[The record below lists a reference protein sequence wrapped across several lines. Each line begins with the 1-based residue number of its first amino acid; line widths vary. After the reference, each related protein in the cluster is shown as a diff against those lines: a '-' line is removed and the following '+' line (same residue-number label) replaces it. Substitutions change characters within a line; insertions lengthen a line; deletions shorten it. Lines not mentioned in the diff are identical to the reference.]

1 MSQCED
7 LSKPWDRCDRC
18 PSAQLERVPGADHL
32 LCTHPKVR
40 EAFRRQRV
48 AAAVARADFC
58 SGRLHPR
65 FR

>member
-1 MSQCED
+1 MSLCED

-32 LCTHPKVR
+32 LCRHDQVR
-40 EAFRRQRV
+40 AAFGRERI

-58 SGRLHPR
+58 RGTLHPR